1 VSQIRSGPQ
10 PLLQPSVRA
19 RGGSVLSTR
28 MSTRPSAQ
36 TGHQPVY
43 RPLPLP
49 SPPIDHSQPVTSM
62 LERFRAARTSPTS
75 SAYRVG
81 FGGGG
86 GFGRRGRR
94 DAPPDGGAAR
104 QWQDSHTIPPAA

>member
-1 VSQIRSGPQ
+1 
-10 PLLQPSVRA
+10 
-19 RGGSVLSTR
+19 
-28 MSTRPSAQ
+28 M
-36 TGHQPVY
+36 
-43 RPLPLP
+43 P

-62 LERFRAARTSPTS
+62 LERFRAAKTSPTS

-81 FGGGG
+81 FGDGG

-94 DAPPDGGAAR
+94 DAPPGAGAAR